1 MTVLYEEKSQRAKS
15 AELLVMCFVF
25 LLLCAV
31 AYTTYRKHSITYG
44 IIS

>member
-31 AYTTYRKHSITYG
+31 AYTTYRSIQLHTGYY
-44 IIS
+44 